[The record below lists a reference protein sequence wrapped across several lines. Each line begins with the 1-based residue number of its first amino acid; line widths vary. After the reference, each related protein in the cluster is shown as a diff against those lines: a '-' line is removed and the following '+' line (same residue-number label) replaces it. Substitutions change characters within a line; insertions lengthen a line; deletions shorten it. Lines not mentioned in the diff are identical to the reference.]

1 MAVCLLTLRAA
12 TAAADEQP
20 CRRNADGSVTCSEK
34 GLKTLTD
41 AVLDGRA
48 KVAGLEA
55 KLDAVQVDKA
65 ELRHM
70 LDVCRADLKAVPPP
84 PSQTMLRVGYG
95 LGVVG
100 GALIASSP
108 WPDSGSARL
117 SLGAFGLAALS
128 VGFAFVTW

>member
-1 MAVCLLTLRAA
+1 MLACLLTLQAA
-12 TAAADEQP
+12 TAAASEQP
-20 CRRNADGSVTCSEK
+20 CKRNADGSVTCSEK

-84 PSQTMLRVGYG
+84 PDPTLARVGYG

-100 GALIASSP
+100 GALVASSP
-108 WPDSGSARL
+108 WVESSTARL
-117 SLGAFGLAALS
+117 GLGTFGLAALG